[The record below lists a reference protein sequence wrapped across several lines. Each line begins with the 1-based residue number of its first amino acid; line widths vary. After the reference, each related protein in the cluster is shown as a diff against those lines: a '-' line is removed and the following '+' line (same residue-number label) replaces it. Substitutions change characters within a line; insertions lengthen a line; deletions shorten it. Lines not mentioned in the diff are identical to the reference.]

1 MSREQVLYARWALEV
16 KRAGFFHAG
25 ERVGVAVSGGPDSML
40 LLDFMIR
47 FAREKGLRLG
57 VVHFNHHLRGAESD
71 ADERFVRDEAQKAGL
86 EFFGGESN
94 VARAARV
101 KRKNL
106 EATARELR
114 YRFFSSLVNRGRLD
128 KVATA
133 HTASDQAETVLL
145 RLLRGSGAR
154 GLGSIHPV
162 LDGRVVRPFL
172 SLTRAEVEAEL
183 DRRSLAFRTDLS
195 NQDMR
200 FARNRVRHR
209 LLPLLEKDFNPR
221 VVRSLAELADRARDD
236 EAFLEEHARERS
248 LPWLAREG
256 ETLKIPGRVLEGFP
270 PAIARRVLR
279 QMVAGAGLRGGA
291 ITSGLLESLRRL
303 GREGQSG
310 RRLAMAPGLEARKE
324 FEWLVVGPSSGSLQ
338 PPEFAYSLTPPA
350 EVAIPQLGLL
360 LRFRL
365 TDISDAGT
373 AEGGYTKPD
382 RVGLD
387 PGRLAEPLTLR
398 NWRPGDRLDTAGSK
412 QPLKVKELFQMRRI
426 PVGDRPY
433 WPVLESGGAVVWVR
447 GFPPAA
453 AVRVSAGSAQRL
465 VIEEETLAPQSDR
478 SQEP

>member
-1 MSREQVLYARWALEV
+1 MSREQGLYARWTLEV
-16 KRAGFFHAG
+16 RRAGFFQAG

-40 LLDFMIR
+40 LLDFMLR
-47 FAREKGLRLG
+47 FGRRAGLRLA

-71 ADERFVRDEAQKAGL
+71 EDEQFVREQAEKAAV
-86 EFFGGESN
+86 EFLGGEAN

-101 KRKNL
+101 KRKNV

-114 YRFFSSLVNRGRLD
+114 YRFFFSLVNRDRLD
-128 KVATA
+128 KVVTA

-145 RLLRGSGAR
+145 RLLRGSGTR
-154 GLGSIHPV
+154 GLGGIHPV
-162 LDGRVVRPFL
+162 LDGSVIRPFL
-172 SLTRAEVEAEL
+172 TLTRAEVEAEVA
-183 DRRSLAFRTDLS
+183 RRGLAFRTDLS
-195 NQDMR
+195 NRDVR

-236 EAFLEEHARERS
+236 EGFLEQQARERS

-256 ETLKIPGRVLEGFP
+256 ETLRIPARSLDGFP

-279 QMVAGAGLRGGA
+279 QMLDGAGLRPGA

-310 RRLAMAPGLEARKE
+310 RRLVIAPGLEARKE
-324 FEWLVVGPSSGSLQ
+324 FEWLVVGRASGPLQ
-338 PPEFAYSLTPPA
+338 APQFAYALTPPA

-365 TDISDAGT
+365 TDISDAET
-373 AEGGYTKPD
+373 LEGGYTNWD

-398 NWRPGDRLDTAGSK
+398 NWRAGDRLHASGSK

-433 WPVLESGGAVVWVR
+433 WPVLESGGVVVWVR
-447 GFPPAA
+447 GFPPAS